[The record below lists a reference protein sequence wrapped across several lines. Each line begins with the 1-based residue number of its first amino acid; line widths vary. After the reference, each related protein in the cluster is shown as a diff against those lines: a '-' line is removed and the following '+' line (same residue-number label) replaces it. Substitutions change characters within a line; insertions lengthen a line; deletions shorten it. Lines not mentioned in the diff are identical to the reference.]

1 MNIEEPDLKLFE
13 KNYLSGKTQILFH
26 SFSAD
31 IHTPVSTLIQLQKEK
46 YVFLFESVEK
56 GSQKGRYS
64 VIGIRPDLIW
74 ECKNNKCLIT
84 NLVKSK
90 KQTIDKKNP
99 LQSLSCFIKNNKIKL
114 PEQLPSISSGIFG
127 YMGYEMIK
135 FFENVELNKK
145 NSLNLPDS
153 IFLRPSIT
161 LVFDNVNDK
170 IMISQVVTQDK
181 KNNALNKFKKIKKTI
196 YDIKKT
202 ICQPIKK
209 KYLLEKKIN
218 KSLNIF
224 ENVKSS
230 TTYEQKNIFMKEKY
244 FKLFYLEFLKKK
256 LMFHQYQSTDH

>member
-31 IHTPVSTLIQLQKEK
+31 IHTPVSILIQLQKEK

-56 GSQKGRYS
+56 GSQKGRFS

-84 NLVKSK
+84 DLVRSK
-90 KQTIDKKNP
+90 KQAIDKKDP
-99 LQSLSCFIKNNKIKL
+99 LQSLSSFIKNNKIKL

-170 IMISQVVTQDK
+170 IMISQLVTKDK
-181 KNNALNKFKKIKKTI
+181 KNNASNKFKKVKKAI
-196 YDIKKT
+196 YDIKKNE
-202 ICQPIKK
+202 QV
-209 KYLLEKKIN
+209 KI
-218 KSLNIF
+218 
-224 ENVKSS
+224 
-230 TTYEQKNIFMKEKY
+230 
-244 FKLFYLEFLKKK
+244 LEFNNIIEN
-256 LMFHQYQSTDH
+256 YI